1 VSLHIK
7 NISPSPL
14 DLREKGQ
21 LPVRDRGNW
30 LKAQPVVYRW
40 TNGAG
45 WVKPTSYEMMKM
57 KAVNHKPMI
66 YPEGTHPT
74 GRGGGQL

>member
-14 DLREKGQ
+14 DLGEKGQ
-21 LPVRDRGNW
+21 LPVRDRGNG
-30 LKAQPVVYRW
+30 LKTQPVVYRW

-45 WVKPTSYEMMKM
+45 WVKPASYEVMKM

-66 YPEGTHPT
+66 HLEGTHPT